1 MSVKVKDFK
10 CHEFL
15 DPTTF
20 WRAATRAPMGETLS
34 KDVRLDTL
42 EDDSCVATQKKQKNM
57 GQAYLSILIPHAFHW
72 ITCSTLLQTPDLG
85 HGIFQDF
92 VEVHLGC
99 FWSVNW
105 LMVKQE
111 VAHHLSKCRS
121 SDQILPVKIG
131 WNPGVGPH
139 PLLTITMIV
148 CSNVLP

>member
-57 GQAYLSILIPHAFHW
+57 GQAYLSILIPHAFH
-72 ITCSTLLQTPDLG
+72 
-85 HGIFQDF
+85 
-92 VEVHLGC
+92 
-99 FWSVNW
+99 
-105 LMVKQE
+105 
-111 VAHHLSKCRS
+111 
-121 SDQILPVKIG
+121 
-131 WNPGVGPH
+131 
-139 PLLTITMIV
+139 
-148 CSNVLP
+148 